1 MNMPNCGPCFRRLLL
16 RFTINPGKYVEK
28 ELPELVDGIR
38 NKLDSGLGDML
49 FDMYKARENEDEGE
63 YRLIIVGALMMR
75 AGAKIRD
82 DDMQHLRELVP
93 KVVCNEGYI
102 MSMYGDGFRGPGKR
116 QFLAALDDYKA
127 GMPRNFQEPR

>member
-1 MNMPNCGPCFRRLLL
+1 MPNCGPCFRRLLL

-38 NKLDSGLGDML
+38 NKLDSGLGDRL

-116 QFLAALDDYKA
+116 QFFVALDDYKA